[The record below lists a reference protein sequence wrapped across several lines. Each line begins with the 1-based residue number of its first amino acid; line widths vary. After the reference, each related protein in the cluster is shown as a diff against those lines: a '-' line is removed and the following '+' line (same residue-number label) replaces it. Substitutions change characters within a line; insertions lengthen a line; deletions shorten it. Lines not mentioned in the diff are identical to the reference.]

1 MSKQLMDIVLPRLAE
16 RLYGQLE
23 QYHSGQMS
31 DREFATSFADLL
43 QNQYTWLADQG
54 MNESEAAV
62 SIHAAVLVLSRPGL
76 QAEAEQREVPLEVV
90 ECQAVR
96 AAAADVARNHGA
108 DECTAFEEIGD
119 IVAKYA
125 E

>member
-1 MSKQLMDIVLPRLAE
+1 
-16 RLYGQLE
+16 
-23 QYHSGQMS
+23 
-31 DREFATSFADLL
+31 
-43 QNQYTWLADQG
+43 
-54 MNESEAAV
+54 
-62 SIHAAVLVLSRPGL
+62 
-76 QAEAEQREVPLEVV
+76 VPLEVV

-108 DECTAFEEIGD
+108 DEFIAFEEIGD

>member
-1 MSKQLMDIVLPRLAE
+1 MSKQLLDIVLPRLAE

-23 QYHSGQMS
+23 QYHSGQLS
-31 DREFATSFADLL
+31 DREFASGFADLL
-43 QNQYTWLADQG
+43 QNQYAWLAEQG
-54 MNESEAAV
+54 MDETGAAV

-76 QAEAEQREVPLEVV
+76 QAEAEQRELPLEVV

-96 AAAADVARNHGA
+96 AAAADVARNHDA
-108 DECTAFEEIGD
+108 DEFTAFEAIGD
-119 IVAKYA
+119 LVARYA